1 MNIILPVGTPAGC
14 PATPGFDIEFS
25 KELASALT
33 ADSSTF
39 DAIAFSI

>member
-1 MNIILPVGTPAGC
+1 VGPPEGC

-39 DAIAFSI
+39 EEIAFSI